1 MGKITTAVAN
11 TDPIKVWMANDI
23 ADIKMTVDRISLGKE
38 AGSAV
43 SAIHW
48 LIPVASPTDPIDN
61 AQVRNTRV
69 PTGTSAKAFA
79 SSTPIRGRN
88 ISDVRSIVPHAIP
101 IPMKG

>member
-1 MGKITTAVAN
+1 
-11 TDPIKVWMANDI
+11 
-23 ADIKMTVDRISLGKE
+23 MTVDRISLGKE